1 MPVGRAHG
9 AAPEFEVRLGEWT
22 IPARSAG
29 AALVEAPLQN
39 EFSEGAG
46 RDPHT
51 GLEIRVKRGVLRK
64 QPGLANRMI
73 HVSYESGRWRNSR
86 LVLYAQ
92 IYFPTDRGAKP
103 FDGFAAPEIGPPASF
118 RNRLM
123 SGAQHIDIQGYR
135 S

>member
-9 AAPEFEVRLGEWT
+9 AAPKFEVRLGKGT
-22 IPARSAG
+22 IPARRAG

-51 GLEIRVKRGVLRK
+51 GLEIGVERGVLRK

-73 HVSYESGRWRNSR
+73 HVSYESSR
-86 LVLYAQ
+86 MEKLKDPFCMRKN
-92 IYFPTDRGAKP
+92 YFPTDRGAKRLT
-103 FDGFAAPEIGPPASF
+103 GVGASEIGSSASF

-123 SGAQHIDIQGYR
+123 SGAQPIDIQ
-135 S
+135 